1 MEDVSFRTPDGTVV
15 PAVTA
20 DQMQEIDRI
29 AVNQLGLELLQ
40 MMENAGRNLAD
51 HSQLLREEGSVTII
65 AGAGGNGGGG
75 LACAR
80 HLANRDVDIT
90 VILDREPS
98 ELEGVPA
105 TQYRILETMDVP
117 VTTDRDQIASTGL
130 LVDALIGYGLRDA
143 PRERAADLI
152 EASNT
157 TSAPLLS
164 LDIPSGYDA
173 TTGETRGVT
182 MHPDRTLTLA
192 LPKTGLHD
200 LPGELYLA
208 DISIPAVVYQ
218 RLNLPYCN
226 PFTDEYWIQLTS

>member
-98 ELEGVPA
+98 ELEGAPA